1 MPRAP
6 KKPPHKEH
14 ASTDRGDPSV
24 ASVGRASRKRVH
36 AKGPLAAEA
45 RAPTRE
51 PLPSHWGIGL
61 GDRVRVVAGPFSGKV
76 GVVQELDAKG
86 GARVMLGLLVV
97 RFEFENLTPQVDG
110 RARPVLG
117 SSHRKPMPARS

>member
-1 MPRAP
+1 VR
-6 KKPPHKEH
+6 
-14 ASTDRGDPSV
+14 
-24 ASVGRASRKRVH
+24 

-45 RAPTRE
+45 GPPPRAKE
-51 PLPSHWGIGL
+51 PLPSRWGIGL

-97 RFEFENLTPQVDG
+97 RFEFENLTPQADG

-117 SSHRKPMPARS
+117 SSHRKPIPARS